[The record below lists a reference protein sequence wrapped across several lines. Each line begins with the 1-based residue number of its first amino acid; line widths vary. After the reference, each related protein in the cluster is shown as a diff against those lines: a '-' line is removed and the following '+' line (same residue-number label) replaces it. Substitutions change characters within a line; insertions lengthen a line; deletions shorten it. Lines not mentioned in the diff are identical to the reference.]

1 MARNL
6 YRIYLYTVFIAMLIF
21 AAVGLGMLLCQ
32 GRCNHEP
39 ILNWPPCLNEL
50 QRTTTMS
57 AGEQTP
63 TKLRQNQVI
72 PTPTHK
78 RRLPNAS
85 RLAASGAESHFR

>member
-1 MARNL
+1 MSSRLNEK
-6 YRIYLYTVFIAMLIF
+6 
-21 AAVGLGMLLCQ
+21 GLTLCHASCQ

-39 ILNWPPCLNEL
+39 ILNWPPWLNEL

-57 AGEQTP
+57 VGEQTP

>member
-1 MARNL
+1 MYQPDRYPRNWK
-6 YRIYLYTVFIAMLIF
+6 ML
-21 AAVGLGMLLCQ
+21 ALACKERANWQCCQ

-39 ILNWPPCLNEL
+39 ILNWPPWLNEL

-85 RLAASGAESHFR
+85 RLAASGAQSHFR